1 MLSFFVKS
9 IAIVILIRANIVNSA
24 TYFWPRSCPSTYSCY
39 QMWSILYNNLLSNV
53 INFCSNQ
60 LYVTGSYKYSNS
72 TSTQPSCGE
81 TEQLL
86 AWIRIMPGRG
96 SFLPLYS
103 DWRMSKGG
111 VIMFAQFEANPN
123 DHQAVVSK
131 KPPLG
136 PPGWGREVRSSL
148 SPLSFGFSPNHKP
161 PTQCA
166 VKPLLTWEAQNP
178 FLRKMRLFQQKQPQK
193 L

>member
-136 PPGWGREVRSSL
+136 PPGWGREVRSS
-148 SPLSFGFSPNHKP
+148 P
-161 PTQCA
+161 PTSLFY
-166 VKPLLTWEAQNP
+166 PLGQSQPSCHPNAQ
-178 FLRKMRLFQQKQPQK
+178 
-193 L
+193 